1 MDAVEREHI
10 AAVLKQTAWRIEG
23 PRGAANILGINPST
37 LRSRI
42 KKLGIRRS
50 DEVS

>member
-1 MDAVEREHI
+1 MEDRRSQ
-10 AAVLKQTAWRIEG
+10 AARLLE
-23 PRGAANILGINPST
+23 LNPST

-50 DEVS
+50 EQGIR